1 MGEIILRAVSLALV
15 IAAGIALRSFRVV
28 GEEAGAY
35 VKTILM
41 YLTLPAA
48 IITNFSKIER
58 LDGSMMLLILLGI
71 GANLAMIAL
80 GACLTKSKSRDE
92 KAVYMNCLPAY
103 NIGAFCLPFVQS
115 FLPPA
120 GSVTACLFDAGNSL
134 MCTGGT
140 YAIVMECLSDRK
152 EGIDFKGIGKRLFTS
167 PPLVTYVCMICLSLA
182 CVRIPQP
189 VLTLLSP
196 AAAAN
201 PFIAMLM
208 IGLLFRIE
216 FKKSYFL
223 SIFKLVG
230 LRHLFS
236 VAASLVYYFALPFS
250 LAVRQALVLVSFGP
264 MSVVASVFTG
274 KCGGDEGKASA
285 ANSITI
291 ICSVIEITVLLVVMG
306 VY

>member
-1 MGEIILRAVSLALV
+1 MSEIILRAVSLTLV
-15 IAAGIALRSFRVV
+15 IGAGVVLRSFRVV
-28 GEEAGAY
+28 GEEAGAC
-35 VKTILM
+35 VKAILM

-58 LDGSMMLLILLGI
+58 LNGAMMLMILLGI
-71 GANLAMIAL
+71 AANLAMIFL
-80 GACLTKSKSRDE
+80 GACLTKTKEKEE

-103 NIGAFCLPFVQS
+103 NIGAFCLPFIQS
-115 FLPPA
+115 FLPPV

-140 YAIVMECLSDRK
+140 YAIVTEYLSERK
-152 EGIDFKGIGKRLFTS
+152 EGIDVKGIGKRLFTS
-167 PPLVTYVCMICLSLA
+167 PPLVTYLVMIFLSLA
-182 CVRIPQP
+182 SVRIPQP
-189 VLTLLSP
+189 VLALLSP
-196 AAAAN
+196 AATAN

-208 IGLLFRIE
+208 IGLLFRME
-216 FKKSYFL
+216 FKKSYIL

-236 VAASLVYYFALPFS
+236 VLMSLVYYFALPFD

-285 ANSITI
+285 ANSVTI
-291 ICSVIEITVLLVVMG
+291 VCSVVEITVLLIVMG
-306 VY
+306 IY